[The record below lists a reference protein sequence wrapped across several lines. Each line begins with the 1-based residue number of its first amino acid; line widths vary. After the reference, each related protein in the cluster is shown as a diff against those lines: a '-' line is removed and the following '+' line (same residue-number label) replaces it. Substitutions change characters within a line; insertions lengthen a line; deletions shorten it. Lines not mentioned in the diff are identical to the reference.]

1 MSAEWI
7 AVSNALAEATETA
20 VAHVVAIHTEAR
32 GSSSGVIWRL
42 GVIVTAE
49 HALRRDEEIH
59 VTLADGKIVPAKVIG
74 RDPSTDVAVLVCEEA
89 RTAATLGKTESL
101 KPGNIALV
109 VGRTRASGPV
119 AALAFVSLVVKE
131 RRMWGGTSVAPYVRL
146 DVALQRT
153 GVGGAV
159 VDAGG
164 QIVALATP
172 KFSPG
177 GALALPVSVV
187 NRVVDA
193 LLEKGRIARGYLGVG
208 LQPIRL
214 PEKFARGAEP
224 QRENRRDC
232 PGSAA
237 GRPGPQGRRG
247 HRRHPDR
254 VEWRSGATSGRCAG
268 PPTWRGNRENGK
280 GGVSARWRTPRRGNC
295 HRGAAKQRRVAP
307 PEEAQATE
315 STQRNRGGCCNER
328 TGVGRRVG

>member
-7 AVSNALAEATETA
+7 AVSNALAEATEKA
-20 VAHVVAIHTEAR
+20 GAHVVAIHTEAR
-32 GSSSGVIWRL
+32 GSSSGVIWRP

-49 HALRRDEEIH
+49 HALRRDEEIQ

-74 RDPSTDVAVLVCEEA
+74 RDPSTDVAVLACEEA
-89 RTAATLGKTESL
+89 RAAAALGISESL
-101 KPGNIALV
+101 RPGNIALV

-187 NRVVDA
+187 NRVVNA
-193 LLEKGRIARGYLGVG
+193 LLEKGRISRGYLGVG

-214 PEKFARGAEP
+214 PENLRQVLNRKEKTAAIVLEVQSGGPAHKAGVVIGDILIGLNGAAVQRLEDVQAHLHGEEIGKTVKAEFLRGGE
-224 QRENRRDC
+224 RRD
-232 PGSAA
+232 AEIVITE
-237 GRPGPQGRRG
+237 RP
-247 HRRHPDR
+247 
-254 VEWRSGATSGRCAG
+254 
-268 PPTWRGNRENGK
+268 N
-280 GGVSARWRTPRRGNC
+280 
-295 HRGAAKQRRVAP
+295 
-307 PEEAQATE
+307 
-315 STQRNRGGCCNER
+315 
-328 TGVGRRVG
+328 TGE